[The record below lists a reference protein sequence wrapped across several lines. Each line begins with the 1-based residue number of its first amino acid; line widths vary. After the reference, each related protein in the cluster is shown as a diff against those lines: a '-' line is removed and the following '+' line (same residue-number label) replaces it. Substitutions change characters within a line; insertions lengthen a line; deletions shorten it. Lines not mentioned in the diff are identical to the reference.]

1 MPRTRLLLVDLP
13 RLLRDIVEDAV
24 SLVEQIELVGAVESS
39 FLRESGRTNGADF
52 VVVGHDDPRL
62 VGELLAA
69 QPSMKVLAIIGDGV
83 QSALYELRPHR
94 IPLGE
99 LSPERLVEVI
109 TQSTAPAAAD

>member
-13 RLLRDIVEDAV
+13 RLVREIVEDAV
-24 SLVEQIELVGAVESS
+24 SPFDQIELVGAVESS
-39 FLRESGRTNGADF
+39 FLRESGPPGADF
-52 VVVGHDDPRL
+52 VVVGRDDIRF
-62 VGELLAA
+62 VGKLLAA
-69 QPSMKVLAIIGDGV
+69 EPSMKVLAIIGDGA

-99 LSPERLVEVI
+99 LSPQRLVEVI